1 LREPS
6 VRGDKIEERFGYYGI
21 VLENRLA
28 QFAKGSYDAQLFVD
42 VGCGDL
48 RFSEILADNTRA
60 AILSTDIDVRN
71 IRRGLRSRKEK
82 NIFPVACDAR
92 KLPLRG
98 GIADAVVVINVLHH
112 LPTMVSLS
120 ETLEEFRRVSRGNLR
135 LLIKENVSN
144 NPVRLLAEKIYRIM
158 PSGFLH
164 SSQIVVD
171 PYSEDPLSKLEP
183 DYHLLRFT
191 AGQLSATLAS
201 HGLKVIREDRQELFL
216 YFLYFLS
223 RTFPFPRVLFMNQL
237 RTDFLYR
244 IEHLMLGHYLPSRL
258 CQSILIEAESNDRHL
273 QVSKAQG

>member
-1 LREPS
+1 
-6 VRGDKIEERFGYYGI
+6 VRGDEIEERFSYYGKM
-21 VLENRLA
+21 LEDNLT
-28 QFAKGSYDAQLFVD
+28 QFARRSHDAQLLID
-42 VGCGDL
+42 AGCGDL
-48 RFSEILADNTRA
+48 RFSGILADNTKA
-60 AILSTDIDVRN
+60 VVISTDIDLRS
-71 IRRGLRSRKEK
+71 IRRGSRSRRGK
-82 NIFPVACDAR
+82 NIFPIACDAR
-92 KLPLRG
+92 KLPLRS
-98 GIADAVVVINVLHH
+98 GIADGVVVINVLHH

-120 ETLEEFRRVSRGNLR
+120 EVLEEFRRVSRGNLR
-135 LLIKENVSN
+135 IFIKENVSN
-144 NPVRLLAEKIYRIM
+144 NPIRLLAERIYRVM
-158 PSGFLH
+158 PSGFLL

-171 PYSEDPLSKLEP
+171 PYSKDPRSKLEA

-191 AGQLSATLAS
+191 AGQLSRTLTS
-201 HGLKVIREDRQELFL
+201 HGLNVTREDRQELFL